1 LPLRVGDFRSLI
13 GLCYNWL
20 ARNGSAS
27 LVASIPATSGK
38 QANWEF
44 QKKNKRSTMD
54 TRLTFDELL
63 DSIDQLP
70 IDQQETLVEVIQ
82 RRLIDLRRQE
92 IAKHAADARKLYFA
106 GQLPHGTVEDL
117 MADLDKED
125 EA

>member
-1 LPLRVGDFRSLI
+1 
-13 GLCYNWL
+13 
-20 ARNGSAS
+20 
-27 LVASIPATSGK
+27 
-38 QANWEF
+38 
-44 QKKNKRSTMD
+44 MD

-92 IAKHAADARKLYFA
+92 IAKHAAEARKLYFA

-117 MADLDKED
+117 MADLDNED